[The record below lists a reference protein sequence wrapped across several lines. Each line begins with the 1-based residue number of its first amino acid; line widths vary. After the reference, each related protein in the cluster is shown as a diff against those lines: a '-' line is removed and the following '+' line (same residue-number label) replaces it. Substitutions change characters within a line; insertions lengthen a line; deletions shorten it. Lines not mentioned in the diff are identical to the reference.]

1 MQKIIFLDFDGVIT
15 TMASRYAL
23 DRYKCDLLQQV
34 IDLTGAKIVV
44 SSSWR
49 EGSVEETI
57 AELRNVPTCFKKF
70 VPSWVDEIVGVTI
83 RAYNYIRKGVHLG
96 IPRGVEIKQWI
107 DTHLH
112 RDEEGKYERKQ
123 VGVDF
128 QYVILD
134 DDSDMLLE
142 HADHFIHTDGYLGM
156 SQADAIRAV
165 CILNG
170 CSPEEVEGVV
180 DESPFQTFK
189 AAEEEARRSI
199 EEEIR
204 ERKEKETSNESK
216 RTD

>member
-34 IDLTGAKIVV
+34 IDRTGAKIVV

-49 EGSVEETI
+49 EGSAEETI

-70 VPSWVDEIVGVTI
+70 VPSWVEEIVGVTI
-83 RAYNYIRKGVHLG
+83 RAYRYIREGVHLG

-112 RDEEGKYERKQ
+112 RDKEGKYERKQ

-156 SQADAIRAV
+156 SQDDAIRAV

-170 CSPEEVEGVV
+170 CLPEEVEGIV
-180 DESPFQTFK
+180 DESPFQTLK
-189 AAEEEARRSI
+189 DAEAEARRSI
-199 EEEIR
+199 EEEIK
-204 ERKEKETSNESK
+204 ERKGKEETK
-216 RTD
+216 

>member
-34 IDLTGAKIVV
+34 IDRTGAKIVV

-49 EGSVEETI
+49 EGSAEETI
-57 AELRNVPTCFKKF
+57 AELKNIPTSFKKF

-83 RAYNYIRKGVHLG
+83 RAYNYIRDGVHLG

-112 RDEEGKYERKQ
+112 RDKEGKYKRKQ

-128 QYVILD
+128 QYIILD

-142 HADHFIHTDGYLGM
+142 QGEHFIHTDTYLGL
-156 SQADAIRAV
+156 SQDDAIRAV

-170 CSPEEVEGVV
+170 CSPEEVEGIV
-180 DESPFQTFK
+180 DESPFKTFEQ
-189 AAEEEARRSI
+189 AEAEAIRSAKEEG
-199 EEEIR
+199 
-204 ERKEKETSNESK
+204 RKLIDAT
-216 RTD
+216 RL

>member
-1 MQKIIFLDFDGVIT
+1 M
-15 TMASRYAL
+15 
-23 DRYKCDLLQQV
+23 
-34 IDLTGAKIVV
+34 
-44 SSSWR
+44 
-49 EGSVEETI
+49 
-57 AELRNVPTCFKKF
+57 
-70 VPSWVDEIVGVTI
+70 DEIVGVTI
-83 RAYNYIRKGVHLG
+83 RAYKYIRKGVHLG

-128 QYVILD
+128 QYIILD

-170 CSPEEVEGVV
+170 CSPEEVEGIV
-180 DESPFQTFK
+180 DESPFQTLIDSE
-189 AAEEEARRSI
+189 AEARRSI
-199 EEEIR
+199 EEEFR
-204 ERKEKETSNESK
+204 KRKEKEASNEGQ

>member
-15 TMASRYAL
+15 TMASRYSL

-34 IDLTGAKIVV
+34 IDRTGAKIVV

-49 EGSVEETI
+49 EGSAEETI
-57 AELRNVPTCFKKF
+57 AELKNIPTHFKKF

-112 RDEEGKYERKQ
+112 RDEEGKYKRKQ

-128 QYVILD
+128 QYIILD

-142 HADHFIHTDGYLGM
+142 QGEHFIHTDTYLGL
-156 SQADAIRAV
+156 SQDDAIRAV

-170 CSPEEVEGVV
+170 CSPEEVEGIV
-180 DESPFQTFK
+180 DESPFKTFEQ
-189 AAEEEARRSI
+189 AEAEAIRSAKEEG
-199 EEEIR
+199 
-204 ERKEKETSNESK
+204 RKLIDAT
-216 RTD
+216 RL

>member
-15 TMASRYAL
+15 TTASRYAL

-34 IDLTGAKIVV
+34 IDRTGAKIVV

-49 EGSVEETI
+49 EGSAEETI

-70 VPSWVDEIVGVTI
+70 VPSWVEESVDVTI
-83 RAYNYIRKGVHLG
+83 RAYRYIREGVHLG

-142 HADHFIHTDGYLGM
+142 HADHFIHTNGYLGL
-156 SQADAIRAV
+156 SQSDAIQAV

-170 CSPEEVEGVV
+170 CLPEEVEGIV
-180 DESPFQTFK
+180 DESPFQTFES
-189 AAEEEARRSI
+189 AEAEARRLI
-199 EEEIR
+199 EEEVM
-204 ERKEKETSNESK
+204 ERKENEESE
-216 RTD
+216 

>member
-1 MQKIIFLDFDGVIT
+1 
-15 TMASRYAL
+15 MASRYAL
-23 DRYKCDLLQQV
+23 DRYKCDLLQQI
-34 IDLTGAKIVV
+34 IDRTGAKIVV

-49 EGSVEETI
+49 EDSAEETI

-70 VPSWVDEIVGVTI
+70 VPSWVDDIVGVTI
-83 RAYNYIRKGVHLG
+83 RAYKYIRNGVHLG

-170 CSPEEVEGVV
+170 CSPEEVESIV
-180 DESPFQTFK
+180 DESPFQTFE

-204 ERKEKETSNESK
+204 ELREKEETK
-216 RTD
+216 

>member
-34 IDLTGAKIVV
+34 IDRTGAKIVV

-49 EGSVEETI
+49 EGSAEETI
-57 AELRNVPTCFKKF
+57 AELKNIPTVFKKF

-83 RAYNYIRKGVHLG
+83 RAYNYIRKGEHLG

-112 RDEEGKYERKQ
+112 RDEEGKYKRKQ

-128 QYVILD
+128 QYIILD

-142 HADHFIHTDGYLGM
+142 QGEHFIHTDTYLGLR
-156 SQADAIRAV
+156 QDDAIRAV

-170 CSPEEVEGVV
+170 CSPEEVEGIV
-180 DESPFQTFK
+180 DESPFKTFEQ
-189 AAEEEARRSI
+189 AEAEAIRSAKEEG
-199 EEEIR
+199 
-204 ERKEKETSNESK
+204 RKLIDAT
-216 RTD
+216 RL

>member
-34 IDLTGAKIVV
+34 IDRTGAKIVV

-49 EGSVEETI
+49 EGSAEKTI
-57 AELRNVPTCFKKF
+57 AELRNVPTFLKKF
-70 VPSWVDEIVGVTI
+70 VPSWVNEIMGVTI
-83 RAYNYIRKGVHLG
+83 RAYNYIREGVHLG

-170 CSPEEVEGVV
+170 CSSEEVEGIV

-199 EEEIR
+199 EEEIK
-204 ERKEKETSNESK
+204 ERKGKEETK
-216 RTD
+216 

>member
-34 IDLTGAKIVV
+34 IDRTGAKIVV
-44 SSSWR
+44 SSSRR
-49 EGSVEETI
+49 EDSVEETI
-57 AELRNVPTCFKKF
+57 AEPRNDPTCFKKF
-70 VPSWVDEIVGVTI
+70 VPSWVDDIVGVTI
-83 RAYNYIRKGVHLG
+83 RAYNYIRTGVHLG

-123 VGVDF
+123 VGIDF
-128 QYVILD
+128 QYIILD

-156 SQADAIRAV
+156 SQDDAIRAV

-170 CSPEEVEGVV
+170 CSPDEVEGIV
-180 DESPFQTFK
+180 DESPFQTLE
-189 AAEEEARRSI
+189 AAEEARRSI
-199 EEEIR
+199 EEEIT
-204 ERKEKETSNESK
+204 ERKEKEDTNEGQ